1 MAHCKVVNT
10 GLALLISVQV
20 LAAATYYVA
29 PGGDDDDPGTID
41 LPWATVSRA
50 VGSVAP
56 GDVIILRDGVYG
68 PEGTTSGFPVWITR
82 PGSPSAWIVLKAEH
96 KGGAVLDCR
105 PDPNAQ
111 GCDGYIY
118 LPTGAA
124 YWVFQDLVIQHGFN
138 FGMSS
143 NSTPAAHDILV
154 RGCRFQYIGQHP
166 SDSAYG
172 EAGLYAGPGSNNFTF
187 DGNIFHDIGRT
198 SGIYPSNDHALYLHS
213 AGASIVNNVFYGP
226 ISGWG
231 VQTADG
237 FSGLIAHNTFA
248 FPMRNSGGH
257 IILWGTNPQVT
268 IRNNIF
274 YNPLGAIAINYY
286 ALNVSGGC
294 AVDHNVITG
303 GTPGAV
309 PGCVF
314 SNNIQTDAGFANAA
328 TDPYDFHLLPGSPA
342 VGAGAPVPSVTT
354 DFDGAARPQGVS
366 PDAGAYVGPAAPAP
380 VAGVRWP
387 FKPKSRS
394 LSKER

>member
-1 MAHCKVVNT
+1 MAHLKVVDM
-10 GLALLISVQV
+10 GLAFFISVQA

-41 LPWATVSRA
+41 LPWATVSWA
-50 VGSVAP
+50 SGNVAP

-68 PEGTTSGFPVWITR
+68 PEGTTSGFPVWISH

-96 KGGAVLDCR
+96 KGAAVLDCQ
-105 PDPNAQ
+105 PDANAQ

-118 LPTGAA
+118 LHSGAA
-124 YWVFQDLVIQHGFN
+124 YWVFQDLVIRNGFH

-154 RGCRFQYIGQHP
+154 RGCRFEYIGRHP

-172 EAGLYAGPGSNNFTF
+172 EAGFYAGPGSNNFTF
-187 DGNIFHDIGRT
+187 DGNTFHDIGRT

-213 AGASIVNNVFYGP
+213 AGASIVNNIFYGP

-237 FSGLIAHNTFA
+237 FQGLIAHNTFA
-248 FPMRNSGGH
+248 FPMSNTGGH
-257 IILWGTNPQVT
+257 IVLWGSNPQVT

-274 YNPLGAIAINYY
+274 YNPQGAIAVNSFS
-286 ALNVSGGC
+286 LQVSGGC

-303 GTPGAV
+303 GTPGAA
-309 PGCVF
+309 PGCSF
-314 SNNIQTDAGFANAA
+314 SNNIQADAGLVNAV

-342 VGAGAPVPSVTT
+342 AGAGAPVPSVMT
-354 DFDGAARPQGVS
+354 DFDGAARPQSVS
-366 PDAGAYVGPAAPAP
+366 PDAGAYIFVAPAP
-380 VAGVRWP
+380 VAI
-387 FKPKSRS
+387 
-394 LSKER
+394 LY